1 MALRREELQTNVI
14 RASGL
19 TKQVAAPAGVL
30 HILQGVD
37 LEVNASDA
45 VSILG
50 TSGAGKSTLLG
61 LLAGL
66 DTASS
71 GEVSLFGRGLSRLD
85 EDGRAALRAGRV
97 GFVFQAFHLIA
108 GMTALENV
116 ALPLSLAG
124 RGTDPREALALLEA
138 VGLDA
143 RAGHYP
149 NQLSGGEQQRVA
161 IARAFAGSPD
171 LLFADEPTGNL
182 DAETG
187 HHVADVLFNLRD
199 EHGTALVLVTHDPEL
214 ATRCDRRYRLSAGR
228 LEALQ

>member
-1 MALRREELQTNVI
+1 M
-14 RASGL
+14 L
-19 TKQVAAPAGVL
+19 T
-30 HILQGVD
+30 ILQGVD
-37 LEVNASDA
+37 LEVNAGDA

-71 GEVSLFGRGLSRLD
+71 GEVSLFGSDLGALD

-108 GMTALENV
+108 GMTAEENV
-116 ALPLSLAG
+116 ALPLSLAQEKHNG
-124 RGTDPREALALLEA
+124 ADARGLLEA
-138 VGLDA
+138 VGLGE

-187 HHVADVLFNLRD
+187 QHVADVLFRLRD
-199 EHGTALVLVTHDPEL
+199 DHGTALILVTHDPAL
-214 ATRCDRRYRLSAGR
+214 AARCDRRYRLAGGR
-228 LEALQ
+228 LEVMA